1 MEEDTPTSGGFD
13 LSSFLSSGLSLYGQ
27 VVGAKNTTDQA
38 KLQQQIAAQN
48 AVASANTQNTLKQI
62 LLWGSVAVTG
72 IFLLVFVIKALK
84 K

>member
-1 MEEDTPTSGGFD
+1 MDEETPAGGGFD

-27 VVGAKNTTDQA
+27 LQTNKNTTDQA

-48 AVASANTQNTLKQI
+48 AVAQSQSSAQLKQVLIYGGAAIVGI
-62 LLWGSVAVTG
+62 L
-72 IFLLVFVIKALK
+72 LLVFVIKAFK